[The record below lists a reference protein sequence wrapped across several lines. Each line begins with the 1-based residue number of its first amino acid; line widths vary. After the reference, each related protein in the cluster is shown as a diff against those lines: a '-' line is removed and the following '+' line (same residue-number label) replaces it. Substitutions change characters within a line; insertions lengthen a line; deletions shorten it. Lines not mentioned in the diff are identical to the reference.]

1 MNSTRIKGSPDGAGC
16 YHVMSRTVGGE
27 TQSIMLFGEHEKNVF
42 AKQLRKHAEFA
53 GVEVLTWCMMDNH
66 FHLLIRI
73 PEREELLAGLMADGR
88 EKFWKCLRALYSRE
102 RVKAVRDEVEK
113 LERRE
118 KLDREAK
125 RKPGAGKDG
134 GTTTGVGTGGA
145 ADGGKARRAEE
156 ILERYL
162 RRMGDLSSFVKGL
175 KFAFSVWFN
184 RKHGRRGTLWMERF
198 KSVLLEG
205 EPWVLNKVAAYID
218 LNPIRAGLVEDPGDY
233 RWSGYGQAAGGKVE
247 ARRGLSA
254 VYGYGRNEWRQIAS
268 EYRQLLYLEG
278 VEVRD
283 AEGKVLRTGV
293 SEEDFYRETGKKGEE
308 AVAKR
313 FARRVAYF
321 ANGAAI
327 GSREFLEAVF
337 ERNRGMFGPKR
348 KTGARKFRG
357 AQWKGEG
364 MYSLRDLGAG

>member
-1 MNSTRIKGSPDGAGC
+1 
-16 YHVMSRTVGGE
+16 MSRTVGGE
-27 TQSIMLFGEHEKNVF
+27 AKSIMLFGEHEKNVF

-53 GVEVLTWCMMDNH
+53 GIEVLTWCMMDNH
-66 FHLLIRI
+66 FHLLIRV
-73 PEREELLAGLMADGR
+73 PEREELLARLMANGR
-88 EKFWKCLRALYSRE
+88 EKFWKCLRVLYSRE

-113 LERRE
+113 LE
-118 KLDREAK
+118 K
-125 RKPGAGKDG
+125 GAGTNDKDDKK
-134 GTTTGVGTGGA
+134 VGAGA
-145 ADGGKARRAEE
+145 GADGERARRVEE
-156 ILERYL
+156 LLERFL
-162 RRMGDLSSFVKGL
+162 RRMGDLSSFVQGL

-184 RKHGRRGTLWMERF
+184 RKRGRRGTLWMERF

-218 LNPIRAGLVEDPGDY
+218 LNPIRAGLVADPGDY

-268 EYRQLLYLEG
+268 DYRQLLYLEG

-308 AVAKR
+308 GAGKR

-327 GSREFLEAVF
+327 GSREFLEGVF

-357 AQWKGEG
+357 AEWKGEG
-364 MYSLRDLGAG
+364 MFSLRDLTVR